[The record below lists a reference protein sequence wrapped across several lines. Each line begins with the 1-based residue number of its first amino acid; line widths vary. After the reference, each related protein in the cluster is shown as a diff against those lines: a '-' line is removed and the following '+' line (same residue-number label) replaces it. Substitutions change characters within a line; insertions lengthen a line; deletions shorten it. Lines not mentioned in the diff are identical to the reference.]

1 MSTRSGVGARWGCT
15 VAVGDSGLRMGVF
28 GPVWARRDGVPLD
41 LGGRR
46 QRAVLAMLVAA
57 RGDVVS
63 AQRLVEAL
71 WGDSPPARALET
83 LHAYVSRLRR
93 ALEPDRPA
101 RSRGGLIASRAPG
114 YVLLADP
121 ESVDAW
127 CFADAVALWAG
138 RAAACPGPARDAL
151 TAALDLWRGDAYAD
165 CPDHP
170 WAAADSARLA
180 ELRLLAREAVA
191 EARLAEGESA
201 LLVPEL
207 ADMADAEPLREERW
221 RLLVLALYRA
231 GRQGDALAALRR
243 CRAVLAD
250 ELGVEPGPVLRAVEA
265 AVLAHSPDLDWRPVD
280 APAVSPSPAP
290 DLPPVSADTG
300 PAPRIPSV
308 PEPWLVGRDTA
319 FAALVDLALGG
330 GEASAG
336 GPRTVPPAAMS
347 PAVRIGL
354 ATGEAGCGKTVLAE
368 AVSARAAAGGCRVA
382 WGRCPEVEG
391 APALGPW
398 PALLRSLGAD
408 AATPG
413 LSALLGPEAPEADA
427 AADAADPLARR
438 YRLHQA
444 AAAFLGAEARRQPL
458 LLIVDDAHHADEDTL
473 DMLAHVLGALADV
486 PVCLLLTYRATAAG
500 DAFRAVLA
508 ALADRRPLR
517 IDLGPLPDADIAV
530 LVRRAAD
537 RPLDAAVV
545 AAAAARCDGNPF
557 YAQELGRVLAAEGSL
572 DDVPQGIRDVVAHR
586 VARLPSGAPVV
597 LRLAA
602 IAGRDIDVD
611 LLTELSGLPED
622 DVLDALDAAHVAGL
636 VEADGDRLRF
646 HHVLVQEALYRQTSP
661 VRRSRRHAQVAEA
674 LERLRSDDSPAL
686 ARHYAAAGPA
696 FAGRARAHAVR
707 AAEQAESRSAFA
719 EAAALWR
726 QAVAATT
733 DPAGQLPLLVAL
745 CRAEGVRGNAQGAM
759 QARDRAL
766 ELARPLGDR
775 DLLTRAVTAWS
786 VPTPWMHR
794 RYMDHDP
801 VLIAEIRGLLA
812 DVRDS
817 SDRCRLLCAL
827 VDELEPAG
835 DPAVSE
841 AASAAEALAAAS
853 GDPDLIGLAG
863 AARLRVTYS
872 EPVAERRAV
881 AERLLEAGRRHGRP
895 QMFVL
900 GHYSAYQAAA
910 ARGRIDEF
918 DRHLGQV
925 EATARTYRLGSA
937 AQPLQ
942 AARALRCSLT
952 GRAADAEHEYDELA
966 RLMDAQGG
974 HGGFGLAI
982 IGRLAI
988 RETAGGVA
996 ELLPPLRA
1004 MHAQAPLTQREPL
1017 AMALVAAGDLTEA
1030 RRFWLPDA
1038 PVPRDFFAHMCH
1050 ALRTRIAIALD
1061 LPEAAK
1067 AAYAALEPHRAD
1079 LAGAVSGSITLAPV
1093 AQYLGDVAAYLGDPG
1108 TAAAHYAEALTLART
1123 ARAPHFESRAA
1134 AALAA
1139 LPDGP

>member
-1 MSTRSGVGARWGCT
+1 M
-15 VAVGDSGLRMGVF
+15 AVGDSGLRMGVF
-28 GPVWARRDGVPLD
+28 GPVWARRDGVPVD

-63 AQRLVEAL
+63 AQRLVDAL
-71 WGDSPPARALET
+71 WGDAPPARALET

-93 ALEPDRPA
+93 ALEPERPA

-114 YVLLADP
+114 YVLLAGP
-121 ESVDAW
+121 ETVDVW
-127 CFADAVALWAG
+127 CFADAVAQWAG
-138 RAAACPGPARDAL
+138 RAAACPGPARAAL
-151 TAALDLWRGDAYAD
+151 TAALGLWRGDAYAD

-170 WAAADSARLA
+170 WAAAESARLA

-207 ADMADAEPLREERW
+207 TEMTNAEPLREERW

-250 ELGVEPGPVLRAVEA
+250 ELGVEPGPVLRTLEA
-265 AVLAHSPDLDWRPVD
+265 AVPAHSPDLDWRPAGPV
-280 APAVSPSPAP
+280 PRAVVPSPAP
-290 DLPPVSADTG
+290 GLPPVSAHTG
-300 PAPRIPSV
+300 LAPRGTSV
-308 PEPWLVGRDTA
+308 PEPWLVGRDIA

-330 GEASAG
+330 EAHPG
-336 GPRTVPPAAMS
+336 GPRPGSAPARP

-354 ATGEAGCGKTVLAE
+354 VTGEAGCGKTVLAE
-368 AVSARAAAGGCRVA
+368 AVSARAAAAGCRVA

-398 PALLRSLGAD
+398 RVLLRSLGAD

-413 LSALLGPEAPEADA
+413 LSALLGPESPETHA
-427 AADAADPLARR
+427 ATDVSDPFARR

-444 AAAFLGAEARRQPL
+444 VAAFLGAEARRQPL
-458 LLIVDDAHHADEDTL
+458 FLVVDDAHRADEDTL
-473 DMLAHVLGALADV
+473 GVLAHVLDALADA
-486 PVCLLLTYRATAAG
+486 PVRLLLTYRAAAAG

-508 ALADRRPLR
+508 ALSDRRPLR
-517 IDLGPLPDADIAV
+517 VDLGPLPETDIAA
-530 LVRRAAD
+530 LVRHAAD
-537 RPLDAAVV
+537 RPLDPAVV
-545 AAAAARCDGNPF
+545 AAATARCDGNPF

-611 LLTELSGLPED
+611 LLTELSALPED

-661 VRRSRRHAQVAEA
+661 ARRSRRHAQVAEA
-674 LERLRSDDSPAL
+674 LERLRPDDAPAL

-696 FAGRARAHAVR
+696 FADRARTHAVR

-719 EAAALWR
+719 EAAASWR
-726 QAVAATT
+726 LAVAATT
-733 DPAGQLPLLVAL
+733 DPARQISLLVAL

-786 VPTPWMHR
+786 VPTPWMHG
-794 RYMDHDP
+794 RYLDHDP

-812 DVRDS
+812 DARDP

-835 DPAVSE
+835 DPTVSE
-841 AASAAEALAAAS
+841 AASAAEALAAES

-863 AARLRVTYS
+863 AARLRVTYFA
-872 EPVAERRAV
+872 PVEERRAV
-881 AERLLEAGRRHGRP
+881 AERLLDAGRRHGRP
-895 QMFVL
+895 HMFVL
-900 GHYSAYQAAA
+900 GHYGAYQAAA
-910 ARGRIDEF
+910 ARGRVDEC
-918 DRHLGQV
+918 DRHLAQV

-942 AARALRCSLT
+942 AARALRCALS
-952 GRAADAEHEYDELA
+952 GRAADAEHEYGELA

-974 HGGFGLAI
+974 HGGFGLAV
-982 IGRLAI
+982 IGRLAV

-996 ELLPPLRA
+996 DLLAPLRA
-1004 MHAQAPLTQREPL
+1004 MHAQAPLAQREPL
-1017 AMALVAAGDLTEA
+1017 AMALIAAGDVAEA
-1030 RRFWLPDA
+1030 RRIWLPDA

-1050 ALRTRIAIALD
+1050 ALRARIAIALD
-1061 LPEAAK
+1061 HPEAAK

-1079 LAGAVSGSITLAPV
+1079 LAGGVSGSVTLAPV

-1108 TAAAHYAEALTLART
+1108 TAAAHYAEARTLART
-1123 ARAPHFESRAA
+1123 AGAPHFESRAA
-1134 AALAA
+1134 SALAA
-1139 LPDGP
+1139 LPGTP